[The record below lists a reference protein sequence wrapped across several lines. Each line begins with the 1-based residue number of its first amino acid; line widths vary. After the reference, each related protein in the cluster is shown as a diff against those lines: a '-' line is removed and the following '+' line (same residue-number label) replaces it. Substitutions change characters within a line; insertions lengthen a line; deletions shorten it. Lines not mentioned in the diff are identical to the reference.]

1 MMYDSQ
7 NNKISYLIINI
18 EKSITL
24 LKNLSIN
31 GKDMGKSYIDIVD
44 AESKQEELECQNSRK
59 I

>member
-1 MMYDSQ
+1 MYDSQ
-7 NNKISYLIINI
+7 NNKNSYMIINI

-44 AESKQEELECQNSRK
+44 AKSKQEELE
-59 I
+59 